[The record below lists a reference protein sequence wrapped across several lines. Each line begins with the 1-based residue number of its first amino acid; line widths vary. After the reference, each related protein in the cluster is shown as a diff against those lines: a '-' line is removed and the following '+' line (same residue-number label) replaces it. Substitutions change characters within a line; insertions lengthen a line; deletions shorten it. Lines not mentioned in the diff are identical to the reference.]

1 MSAMAE
7 DIKTIAARLLG
18 ALDDPNAPHLVM
30 VTHPELVPGFC
41 DFYGPY
47 PSAMAAANA
56 IDDVRATIDP
66 TGMWTYTVHRL
77 EAPPTP

>member
-1 MSAMAE
+1 MAE
-7 DIKTIAARLLG
+7 DIRTIAARLLG

-30 VTHPELVPGFC
+30 VTDPKLVPGFC

-56 IDDVRATIDP
+56 IDDVRATVDP
-66 TGMWTYTVHRL
+66 RGHWTYTVHRL